1 LNSPASGPQISIEVF
16 TLMSANTHQYFVVD
30 WHLRITMVVPLVIV
44 TESSIVPSRPLKG
57 LPNGMTVSF

>member
-1 LNSPASGPQISIEVF
+1 
-16 TLMSANTHQYFVVD
+16 MSANTHQYFVVD